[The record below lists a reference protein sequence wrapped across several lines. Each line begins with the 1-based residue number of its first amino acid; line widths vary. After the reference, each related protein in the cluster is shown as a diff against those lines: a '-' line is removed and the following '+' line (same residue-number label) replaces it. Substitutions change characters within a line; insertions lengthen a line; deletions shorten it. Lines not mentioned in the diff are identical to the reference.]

1 MIEPATLAAARGG
14 DQDAFTRLSEPHRR
28 ELLVH
33 CYRIVGSLQAAED
46 MVQETFLRAWRRLE
60 TYEGRAS
67 FRAWLY
73 KIATNACLELLRK
86 TPPRGLTPDH
96 IPASESPYPI
106 LEPVDEP
113 IWLEPL
119 PDSFLPPDHQD
130 PEARYALRESVRL
143 AFLTVL
149 QRLPPRQRV
158 ILILRDVLNWETKE
172 TAELLGVTEAAVT
185 SALHRARLTLRQQYR
200 AARPEDSALTETLLA
215 RYIQAWENADMES
228 LIALLKADAL
238 FTMPP
243 MPSWYRGQQAIRA
256 MLQVFAFPGERSG
269 EWRFRLTR
277 ANSQPAVA
285 LYRYD
290 DIARCYRI
298 MGIQVATV
306 EDGLIARVDSFLHP
320 AWVRRFDL
328 PLELDAGG
336 R

>member
-1 MIEPATLAAARGG
+1 MVEQTILAAARSG
-14 DQDAFTRLSEPHRR
+14 DRDAFTRLSEPHRR

-33 CYRIVGSLQAAED
+33 CYRIVGSFQVAED

-60 TYEGRAS
+60 TFEGRAS

-73 KIATNACLELLRK
+73 KIATNACLEILRK
-86 TPPRGLTPDH
+86 TPRRALIPDH
-96 IPASESPYPI
+96 IPASESPYPV
-106 LEPVDEP
+106 LEPVEEP

-119 PDSFLPPDHQD
+119 PDSFLPSDDQD
-130 PEARYALRESVRL
+130 PEARYTMRESVRL

-149 QRLPPRQRV
+149 QRLPPRQRA
-158 ILILRDVLNWETKE
+158 ILILRDVLNWETRE
-172 TAELLGVTEAAVT
+172 TAYLLDMTESAVT
-185 SALHRARLTLRQQYR
+185 SALHRARQTLGEQYR

-256 MLQVFAFPGERSG
+256 MLKVFAFPDERRG
-269 EWRFRLTR
+269 QWRFRPVH
-277 ANSQPAVA
+277 ANGQPAVA

-290 DIARCYRI
+290 HAAYRI
-298 MGIQVATV
+298 MGVQIPTV
-306 EDGLIARVDSFLHP
+306 EDGLIARIDSFLHP
-320 AWVRRFDL
+320 AWVRRFDI
-328 PLELDAGG
+328 PLELNADG